1 MSAEEITI
9 SGEERGGT
17 ARKIRLVALDLDRTT
32 LRDDKS
38 LSPGNRE
45 AIMACLEAGIHVVV
59 ASGRSYGSLPV
70 EVMQIPGLRYAIT
83 GNGAAIYTLNEPE
96 GGRQGRRQGTDPWRQ
111 GTDLCLLKRRQRS
124 VPCLPRISQKK
135 DGSVGAVRFL
145 IYFFIIFFFKP
156 DHLE

>member
-17 ARKIRLVALDLDRTT
+17 ARKIRLVTLDLDRTT

-59 ASGRSYGSLPV
+59 AS
-70 EVMQIPGLRYAIT
+70 
-83 GNGAAIYTLNEPE
+83 
-96 GGRQGRRQGTDPWRQ
+96 
-111 GTDLCLLKRRQRS
+111 
-124 VPCLPRISQKK
+124 
-135 DGSVGAVRFL
+135 
-145 IYFFIIFFFKP
+145 
-156 DHLE
+156 